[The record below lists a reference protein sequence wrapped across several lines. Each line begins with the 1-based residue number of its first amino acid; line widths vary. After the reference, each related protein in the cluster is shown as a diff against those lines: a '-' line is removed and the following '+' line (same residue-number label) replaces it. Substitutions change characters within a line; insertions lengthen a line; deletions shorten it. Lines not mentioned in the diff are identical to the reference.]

1 MKITALLLSFVIF
14 SLFSGSVYAKKA
26 LVRSQVNPVATTHPY
41 GAWAKPKL
49 RADRNALLLILGGMN
64 YARSVTYTLSYYAGS
79 VAQGV
84 EGTYDASIGNNQKEI
99 LFGTC
104 SGVNCT
110 YHANITDMVLTLKIN
125 LTSGKTLYQRYQ
137 IKP

>member
-1 MKITALLLSFVIF
+1 MMIF
-14 SLFSGSVYAKKA
+14 PDSVLAKKPII
-26 LVRSQVNPVATTHPY
+26 RRTTTSTTHPY

-49 RADRNALLLILGGMN
+49 RSDHKALWLILGGMN
-64 YARSVTYTLSYYAGS
+64 YARNVTYSLAYKTDSIS
-79 VAQGV
+79 QGV
-84 EGTYDASIGNNQKEI
+84 EGTYDPAKGNNQQEL

-104 SGVNCT
+104 SGANCT
-110 YHANITDMVLTLKIN
+110 YHTNITDMFLTLKIN